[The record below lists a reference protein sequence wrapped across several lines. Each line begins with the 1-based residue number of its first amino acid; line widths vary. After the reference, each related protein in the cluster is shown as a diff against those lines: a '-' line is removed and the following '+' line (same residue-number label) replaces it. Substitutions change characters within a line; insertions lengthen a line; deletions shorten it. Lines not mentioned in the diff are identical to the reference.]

1 MNSYREKLLKDIGIN
16 KKESEL
22 KFVEWFDI
30 SRYSD
35 LSDEFLIE
43 FKNRIF
49 WTHYFKKK
57 PVSYEVMKST
67 IFLSS
72 HSKINDF
79 RTEHLNNSQQETIQK
94 ILDLKN
100 AFKNKRP

>member
-1 MNSYREKLLKDIGIN
+1 MNPYREKLLKDIGIN

-30 SRYSD
+30 SRYSN
-35 LSDEFLIE
+35 LSDEFLLE

-49 WTHYFKKK
+49 WTHYFKNK

-72 HSKINDF
+72 HSEIKNF
-79 RTEHLNNSQQETIQK
+79 RIEHLSNSQQESIQK

-100 AFKNKRP
+100 IFKK